1 MNSPSSSHEPQAVA
15 GVPRLFVGQIPTTSA
30 EEDILPVFAGYG
42 EIEKVSLVRGPDNK
56 SRGCC
61 MVQFKRWADAERAM
75 HGVNGTSPLDT
86 GKGRPLVCH
95 FANPRRTVGSQMSET
110 AIAPRKLFV
119 GQIPRTSTEQ
129 DILSVFAPFGEVET
143 INILK
148 SKGVH
153 AGCAFVQY
161 SSWASCEAAI
171 ESLHDKTTMG
181 GAEHPLVVKFA
192 DAKKSDTAGLL
203 TKRQGMGMMGLAGF
217 GGHHPV
223 LLGGHPHHYGDMGLP
238 NMGHMGMP
246 GMGGLGGMSGLLGG
260 NGLGHSSLGM
270 GLPSGLAGGKS
281 HGLGSH
287 DGGSSENLL
296 SSESEGPSSLAPLAP
311 SMPTSNLAMD
321 HHHHH
326 HHHSGMGGS
335 LGGSMGSSLH
345 HGLPSSGSMGNL
357 AAMQGGLHLL
367 GMPQGLM
374 GSNGE
379 LHMMSNAAAA
389 AMMMAA
395 AAHAAHGGPN
405 GSPGNGPSARGGAIK
420 LGRGVADP
428 SAYQHKLFI
437 GQIPFEAAEQDL
449 WALLSPVGDILELAI
464 LRSQGRS
471 KGCAFLTYATRAQAA
486 AAIHAFNGRQ
496 VGPTKRLVIKFAD
509 QKAAAA

>member
-1 MNSPSSSHEPQAVA
+1 MQAPQPATNHEPQAVA
-15 GVPRLFVGQIPTTSA
+15 GVPRLFVGQIPTTCT
-30 EEDILPVFAGYG
+30 EEDLLPVFAGYG

-75 HGVNGTSPLDT
+75 HAVNGTSPLES

-95 FANPRRTVGSQMSET
+95 FANPRRTVGTSMSES

-129 DILSVFAPFGEVET
+129 DILALFAPFGEVES

-153 AGCAFVQY
+153 AGCAFVQF

-171 ESLHDKTTMG
+171 EALHDKSTMP

-203 TKRQGMGMMGLAGF
+203 NKRGLGMGFGGFGGPHPGLLLGGPHHHFGDMGLAG
-217 GGHHPV
+217 
-223 LLGGHPHHYGDMGLP
+223 MGP
-238 NMGHMGMP
+238 MGMP
-246 GMGGLGGMSGLLGG
+246 GMGSLGAMSGLLGG
-260 NGLGHSSLGM
+260 SGLSPAALGM
-270 GLPSGLAGGKS
+270 GLPSGLAGGKP

-296 SSESEGPSSLAPLAP
+296 SSESDGPSSLSPLPA
-311 SMPTSNLAMD
+311 SMPSNLAAIGD
-321 HHHHH
+321 HTGVGGVG
-326 HHHSGMGGS
+326 SG
-335 LGGSMGSSLH
+335 LH

-357 AAMQGGLHLL
+357 AAMQGGLPLP
-367 GMPQGLM
+367 GMGPGLM
-374 GSNGE
+374 GSGGD

-395 AAHAAHGGPN
+395 AHAAHGGPA
-405 GSPGNGPSARGGAIK
+405 GSPGGLQGGPAAARGTPIK
-420 LGRGVADP
+420 LGRGVTDP
-428 SAYQHKLFI
+428 ACYEHKLFI
-437 GQIPFEAAEQDL
+437 GQIPYEAVEQDL
-449 WALLSPVGDILELAI
+449 WALFQPLGDVLELAI

-471 KGCAFLTYATRAQAA
+471 KGCAFLTYATKAQAL
-486 AAIHAFNGRQ
+486 AAINAFNGRPA
-496 VGPTKRLVIKFAD
+496 GPTKRLVVKFAD
-509 QKAAAA
+509 QKRIP

>member
-1 MNSPSSSHEPQAVA
+1 MQQQHEPSAVA
-15 GVPRLFVGQIPTTSA
+15 GVPRLFVGQIPTSCT
-30 EEDILPVFAGYG
+30 EEDLVPVFAGYG

-75 HGVNGTSPLDT
+75 LDVNGTSPLES

-95 FANPRRTVGSQMSET
+95 FANPRRTMGSQMSET

-119 GQIPRTSTEQ
+119 GQIPKTSVEA
-129 DILSVFAPFGEVET
+129 DILAVFGPFGEVEQ

-161 SSWASCEAAI
+161 SSWAACEAAI
-171 ESLHDKTTMG
+171 EALHDKTTMP

-192 DAKKSDTAGLL
+192 DAKKSDAGMMQ
-203 TKRQGMGMMGLAGF
+203 KRGLGMMGMGGF
-217 GGHHPV
+217 GAHPALLGAHHHHP
-223 LLGGHPHHYGDMGLP
+223 YGDMGLP
-238 NMGHMGMP
+238 GMTHMAMP
-246 GMGGLGGMSGLLGG
+246 GMGGLGAMSGLLQA
-260 NGLGHSSLGM
+260 NGLSHAALGMGMGM
-270 GLPSGLAGGKS
+270 GLPSGLAGGKP

-296 SSESEGPSSLAPLAP
+296 SSETALPLHPWQFVGACADSSAGIPLA
-311 SMPTSNLAMD
+311 
-321 HHHHH
+321 
-326 HHHSGMGGS
+326 GM
-335 LGGSMGSSLH
+335 H
-345 HGLPSSGSMGNL
+345 
-357 AAMQGGLHLL
+357 GLHL
-367 GMPQGLM
+367 
-374 GSNGE
+374 GSSSDM
-379 LHMMSNAAAA
+379 HMMNSA

-395 AAHAAHGGPN
+395 AHAQAHGGGG
-405 GSPGNGPSARGGAIK
+405 GSPPGGHVGRGGAIK

-428 SAYQHKLFI
+428 SAYAHKLFI
-437 GQIPFEAAEQDL
+437 GQIPFEAIEQDL
-449 WALLSPVGDILELAI
+449 WALFAPAGDILELAI

-471 KGCAFLTYATRAQAA
+471 KGCAFLTYASRQQATS
-486 AAIHAFNGRQ
+486 AINAFNGRQ
-496 VGPTKRLVIKFAD
+496 VGPSKRLVVKFAD

>member
-1 MNSPSSSHEPQAVA
+1 MQQQHEPSAVA
-15 GVPRLFVGQIPTTSA
+15 GVPRLFVGQIPTSCT
-30 EEDILPVFAGYG
+30 EEDLVPVFAGYG

-75 HGVNGTSPLDT
+75 LDVNGTSPLES

-95 FANPRRTVGSQMSET
+95 FANPRRTMGSQMSET

-119 GQIPRTSTEQ
+119 GQIPKTSVEA
-129 DILSVFAPFGEVET
+129 DILAVFGPFGEVEQ

-161 SSWASCEAAI
+161 SSWAACEAAI
-171 ESLHDKTTMG
+171 EALHDKTTMP

-192 DAKKSDTAGLL
+192 DAKKSDAGMMQ
-203 TKRQGMGMMGLAGF
+203 KRGLGMMGMGGF
-217 GGHHPV
+217 GAHPALLGAHHHHP
-223 LLGGHPHHYGDMGLP
+223 YGDMGLP
-238 NMGHMGMP
+238 GMTHMAMP
-246 GMGGLGGMSGLLGG
+246 GMGGLGAMSGLLQA
-260 NGLGHSSLGM
+260 NGLSHAALGMGMGM
-270 GLPSGLAGGKS
+270 GLPSGLAGGKP

-296 SSESEGPSSLAPLAP
+296 SSETDGPSSLAPLP
-311 SMPTSNLAMD
+311 TSMPSNLGIGEHQMVG
-321 HHHHH
+321 
-326 HHHSGMGGS
+326 SG
-335 LGGSMGSSLH
+335 LH

-357 AAMQGGLHLL
+357 QAMQAGIPLAGMHGLHL
-367 GMPQGLM
+367 
-374 GSNGE
+374 GSSSDM
-379 LHMMSNAAAA
+379 HMMNSA

-395 AAHAAHGGPN
+395 AHAQAHGGGG
-405 GSPGNGPSARGGAIK
+405 GSPPGGHVGRGGAIK

-428 SAYQHKLFI
+428 SAYAHKLFI
-437 GQIPFEAAEQDL
+437 GQIPFEAIEQDL
-449 WALLSPVGDILELAI
+449 WALFAPAGDILELAI

-471 KGCAFLTYATRAQAA
+471 KGCAFLTYASRQQATS
-486 AAIHAFNGRQ
+486 AINAFNGRQ
-496 VGPTKRLVIKFAD
+496 VGPSKRLVVKFAD